1 MKDATGK
8 SVRWMI
14 VTLGRSGS
22 SLLAT
27 IMADAGAQFGITA
40 PAEWDPRAGEMEDP
54 DAKRAAHQMRRAFD
68 IDSGRR
74 HVLFPQIEAR
84 LRRGLARKYLKQSLL
99 RAECVKI
106 GDLDLL
112 VQSAFALGYSPRVI
126 LNYRRFQD
134 CLVSNVV
141 GRKHSGPDSI
151 AEDYRRIYR
160 QGFELL
166 KIFGGCAISYEEMLA
181 NPGGSWLAAL
191 GTVAGLDRSSLQA
204 AATRRIRRSES
215 GALESNASYPECD
228 AIYDRIAAE
237 AGRIFEPTRHVRRAR
252 GVG

>member
-1 MKDATGK
+1 
-8 SVRWMI
+8 MI
-14 VTLGRSGS
+14 VTVGRSGS
-22 SLLAT
+22 SLLST

-40 PAEWDPRAGEMEDP
+40 PDEWDPRAGEMEDP

-74 HVLFPQIEAR
+74 HVMFPQIEAR
-84 LRRGLARKYLKQSLL
+84 LRRSLARKYFKQSLL

-141 GRKHSGPDSI
+141 GRKHAGPDSI
-151 AEDYRRIYR
+151 AADYLRIYR

-166 KIFGGCAISYEEMLA
+166 KVFGGCAISYEEMLA
-181 NPGGSWLAAL
+181 HPDGSWLAAL
-191 GTVAGLDRSSLQA
+191 GTVANLDSSRLQA
-204 AATRRIRRSES
+204 AASRRIRSGEP
-215 GALESNASYPECD
+215 GALVSNASYPECD
-228 AIYDRIAAE
+228 AIYDRIATAS
-237 AGRIFEPTRHVRRAR
+237 GRVFEPTRHVRRAR
-252 GVG
+252 GAS

>member
-1 MKDATGK
+1 
-8 SVRWMI
+8 V
-14 VTLGRSGS
+14 
-22 SLLAT
+22 LL
-27 IMADAGAQFGITA
+27 
-40 PAEWDPRAGEMEDP
+40 
-54 DAKRAAHQMRRAFD
+54 
-68 IDSGRR
+68 
-74 HVLFPQIEAR
+74 PQIEAR

-166 KIFGGCAISYEEMLA
+166 KIFGGCAISYEEMLT
-181 NPGGSWLAAL
+181 NPAGSWLAAL

-252 GVG
+252 GVS